1 MPEAAR
7 VYAEAL
13 FEAGKDK
20 GKLDSLQSQLGQ
32 FADAVDGNR
41 ELQVFLFS
49 PYLSS
54 ADKRE
59 GLGRAIS
66 GAEPELTNFLE
77 LLVEK
82 HRMPEIFRIRRE
94 FDELW
99 KKENRRLDVTV
110 VSAVELDAAVVE
122 RIGEEVERQTGE
134 QVELSSRVDDE
145 ILGGIVLQV
154 GNMVLGRE
162 HPQSPGETSKDRRDR
177 GVRRNRAPDGDQAGR
192 DRKHSAGANRGVGD
206 RLRRPHRGRAPSSR
220 WRTASPA
227 STASTTAWRW
237 RCSTCRTASPGWR

>member
-32 FADAVDGNR
+32 FTDAVDRNR

-59 GLGRAIS
+59 GLERAITD
-66 GAEPELTNFLE
+66 AEPELMNFLE
-77 LLVEK
+77 LLIEK

-94 FDELW
+94 LDELW

-110 VSAVELDAAVVE
+110 VSAVELDEAVVQK
-122 RIGEEVERQTGE
+122 IGQEVERQTGE
-134 QVELSSRVDDE
+134 AVELSSRVDDG

-154 GNMVLGRE
+154 GNMVLDASIRSRLE
-162 HPQSPGETSKDRRDR
+162 KL
-177 GVRRNRAPDGDQAGR
+177 
-192 DRKHSAGANRGVGD
+192 RKTVA
-206 RLRRPHRGRAPSSR
+206 
-220 WRTASPA
+220 TAA
-227 STASTTAWRW
+227 
-237 RCSTCRTASPGWR
+237 

>member
-1 MPEAAR
+1 MAEAAR

-20 GKLDSLQSQLGQ
+20 GKLDSLQSQLAQ
-32 FADAVDGNR
+32 FVDAVDGNR

-59 GLGRAIS
+59 GLRRAVTD
-66 GAEPELTNFLE
+66 AEPELTNFLE
-77 LLVEK
+77 LLVDK

-94 FDELW
+94 LDELW

-110 VSAVELDAAVVE
+110 VSAVELDEAVVS

-134 QVELSSRVDDE
+134 AVELSSRVDGE
-145 ILGGIVLQV
+145 ILGGIVLRV
-154 GNMVLGRE
+154 GNMVLDA
-162 HPQSPGETSKDRRDR
+162 SI
-177 GVRRNRAPDGDQAGR
+177 RAR
-192 DRKHSAGANRGVGD
+192 LEKLRKSVA
-206 RLRRPHRGRAPSSR
+206 
-220 WRTASPA
+220 TAA
-227 STASTTAWRW
+227 H
-237 RCSTCRTASPGWR
+237 